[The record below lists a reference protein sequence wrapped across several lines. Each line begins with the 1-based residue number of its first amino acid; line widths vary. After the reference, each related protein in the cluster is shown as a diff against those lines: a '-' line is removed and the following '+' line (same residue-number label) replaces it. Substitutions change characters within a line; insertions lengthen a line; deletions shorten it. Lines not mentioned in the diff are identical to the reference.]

1 MKKLLLLCFIT
12 VASSTVFG
20 QQKKWTL
27 QECVQYAV
35 DNNITIQQAT
45 LDIKSAEIDKSDAIG
60 AFLPTLNGNAS
71 NSWQTGLT
79 QNVLTGVLESQQT
92 RNSSFG
98 ISSGVRL
105 INGFRNHKVLDRAE
119 LSKIA
124 ADYNIAKLKDDI
136 ALNVAVAYLQVLLA
150 KESTKVI
157 IAQNVVTKEQIER
170 TQELVDGGV
179 LPRGDLLEIRAT
191 DAGEKQSIVAAEN
204 SIAIGLVNL
213 AQILNIS
220 DFENFDIAEGEY
232 NVQGESILETQPED
246 LINKAKETRYD
257 LKIAEQNEAI
267 AKKDFEIS
275 KTSYYPTLDA
285 FFNYN
290 TRESNSPSDIIPIID
305 PDNPFIDTEI
315 PIGVIGGIGGEVV
328 TSLRSNVIGVDEIG
342 SLPFIEQLYNNDG
355 ISYGLS
361 LQIPVFNGWSVKNQ
375 VKRSKVS
382 VMQAEYQKELA
393 EQNLRT
399 AVYQAY
405 TDAKAAK
412 ESYEAAKVT
421 LESQE
426 LAYQYAKDRYDV
438 GLTNAFDFSQS
449 KLRYDNAQIE
459 LARSKYDYIFRI
471 KVLELYFGVPATE
484 LKF

>member
-1 MKKLLLLCFIT
+1 MKKAILFYVTALLALT
-12 VASSTVFG
+12 TYG
-20 QQKKWTL
+20 QEKKWTL
-27 QECVQYAV
+27 QQCVQYAI
-35 DNNITIQQAT
+35 DNNINIKQTT
-45 LDIKSAEIDKSDAIG
+45 LDLESAAIDRSDAIG
-60 AFLPTLNGNAS
+60 AYLPTLNGTAS

-79 QNVLTGVLESQQT
+79 QNVLTGVLETQQT

-98 ISSGVRL
+98 VTAGIRI

-119 LSKIA
+119 LTKIA
-124 ADYNIAKLKDDI
+124 ADYNIAKLKDDV
-136 ALNVAVAYLQVLLA
+136 ALNVAVSYLQVLLA
-150 KESTKVI
+150 KESAKVI
-157 IAQNVVTKEQIER
+157 IVQNAVTQEQIDR

-191 DAGEKQSIVAAEN
+191 DASERQRIVAAEN
-204 SIAIGLVNL
+204 AVTIGLVNL
-213 AQILNIS
+213 AQLLNIKDIAS
-220 DFENFDIAEGEY
+220 FDIAEGEY
-232 NVQGESILETQPED
+232 NIQGEEILDTQADVLIET
-246 LINKAKETRYD
+246 AKETRYD
-257 LKIAEQNEAI
+257 LKIAIQNEAI
-267 AKKDFEIS
+267 AQKDLEIS
-275 KTSYYPTLDA
+275 KTAYYPTLDG

-290 TRESNSPSDIIPIID
+290 TRESNSPSGFDTSID
-305 PDNPFIDTEI
+305 PDTPFIDSGN
-315 PIGVIGGIGGEVV
+315 PIGVLGSTGEIITGINPNITGISERGP
-328 TSLRSNVIGVDEIG
+328 
-342 SLPFIEQLYNNDG
+342 LPFVEQLYLNDG

-361 LQIPVFNGWSVKNQ
+361 LRVPVFNGWSTRNQ
-375 VKRSKVS
+375 VKRNKVNVKRS
-382 VMQAEYQKELA
+382 EFQKELA

-412 ESYEAAKVT
+412 ESHEAAQVAV
-421 LESQE
+421 ESQE
-426 LAYQYAKDRYDV
+426 LAYAYAKDRYDV

>member
-1 MKKLLLLCFIT
+1 MKKAILFCITALLALT
-12 VASSTVFG
+12 TFG
-20 QQKKWTL
+20 QERKWTL
-27 QECVQYAV
+27 QECVQYAIE
-35 DNNITIQQAT
+35 NNINIQQTT
-45 LDIKSAEIDKSDAIG
+45 LDLESAAIDKSDAVG
-60 AFLPTLNGNAS
+60 AFLPTLNGTAS

-98 ISSGVRL
+98 VSSGVRL

-124 ADYNIAKLKDDI
+124 ADYNVAKLKDDV

-150 KESTKVI
+150 KESAKVI
-157 IAQNVVTKEQIER
+157 ITQNAVTQEQIDR

-191 DAGEKQSIVAAEN
+191 NASERQRIVAAEN

-213 AQILNIS
+213 AQLLNIS
-220 DFENFDIAEGEY
+220 DFENFDIADGNY
-232 NVQGESILETQPED
+232 TVQGESILETQPEV
-246 LINKAKETRYD
+246 LISSAKDNRYD
-257 LKIAEQNEAI
+257 VKIAEQNEAI
-267 AKKDFEIS
+267 AQKDLEIS
-275 KTSYYPTLDA
+275 KTGLYPTLDA

-290 TRESNSPSDIIPIID
+290 TRESNRASGFNTILD
-305 PDNPFIDTEI
+305 PDNPLIDSGN
-315 PIGVIGGIGGEVV
+315 PIGVVGATGDVV
-328 TSLRSNVIGVDEIG
+328 TSLTPNIIGGNEIG
-342 SLPFIEQLYNNDG
+342 PLPFIEQLYLNDG

-361 LQIPVFNGWSVKNQ
+361 LRVPVFNGWSTKNQ
-375 VKRSKVS
+375 IKRSKVN
-382 VMQAEYQKELA
+382 VMRAEYQKELA

-412 ESYEAAKVT
+412 ESYEAAKLAV
-421 LESQE
+421 ESQE

-471 KVLELYFGVPATE
+471 KVLELYFGVPVTE